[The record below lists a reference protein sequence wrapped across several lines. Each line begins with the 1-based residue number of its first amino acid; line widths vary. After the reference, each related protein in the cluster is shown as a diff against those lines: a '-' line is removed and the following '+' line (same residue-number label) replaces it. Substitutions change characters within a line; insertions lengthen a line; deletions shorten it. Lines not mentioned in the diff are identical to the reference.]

1 MAKCIAFDMDGTIA
15 NLYGVNDWKN
25 MLNNS
30 NSLAYLQAEPMFDM
44 QELNGILSQLK
55 TAGWYIVVISWGSM
69 GSSKCFLEETK
80 VAKTEWLDR
89 LEFPYDSIHCIK
101 YGSSKSKSLACKF
114 EMGIL
119 IDDNESIRNKWK
131 LGDTLNPSENLME
144 KLKKLL

>member
-89 LEFPYDSIHCIK
+89 LEFPYDSMHCIK
-101 YGSSKSKSLACKF
+101 YGSSKSKALGCKF